1 MRYRELLYELSSNYV
16 GVLECRNISV
26 TINRP
31 DVRQELVNTVRLLRT
46 SEGLRRDLS
55 YYTQAYKNFIKSY
68 LKAPYNKTGYSP
80 ENLAKAFLR
89 NPLARARNDLEGIRY
104 ITELRTFIPMLAID
118 AGKVSPPLI
127 LRKALKHEVIP
138 GFKSFLELSGYEL
151 VLADSVN
158 RPIYVLFSKRSK
170 LYAVS
175 KSTTRALVLSFG
187 IPGFPKYFI
196 TQSLNTFR
204 KLISTYY
211 AQSICEYL
219 DLKTIIKT
227 PQEF

>member
-1 MRYRELLYELSSNYV
+1 MRYRKLLYELSSNYV
-16 GVLECRNISV
+16 GVLECRNLSI

-31 DVRQELVNTVRLLRT
+31 DIRQELMNTVRLLRT
-46 SEGLRRDLS
+46 SEGFRKDLS

-80 ENLAKAFLR
+80 ENLAKTFLR
-89 NPLARARNDLEGIRY
+89 NPLARVRNDLEGIRY
-104 ITELRTFIPMLAID
+104 ITELRTFMPMLAID
-118 AGKVSPPLI
+118 VDKVSPPLI

-138 GFKSFLELSGYEL
+138 SFKSFLELSGYEL
-151 VLADSVN
+151 ILADGVN
-158 RPIYVLFSKRSK
+158 KPIYVLFSKRNK

-175 KSTTRALVLSFG
+175 KNTVKALILSFG
-187 IPGFPKYFI
+187 IPRFPKYFI

-204 KLISTYY
+204 KLMSMYY
-211 AQSICEYL
+211 AQTTCEYL
-219 DLKTIIKT
+219 DTKTVIKT